1 MEINLSDLSYFT
13 NMSIMQIIEQFLAE
27 ASLDDNKLYLI
38 RMIISDDDELIQLID
53 FDFFIKVQIW
63 SEAQKKVPIYKIN
76 VKLIFIEIS

>member
-1 MEINLSDLSYFT
+1 MEINLSDLSFFT

-53 FDFFIKVQIW
+53 FDFLFD
-63 SEAQKKVPIYKIN
+63 PT
-76 VKLIFIEIS
+76 FDFF